1 METSPIP
8 SIQAPCLAPCRG
20 PTRWSQSRWV
30 GLPARLLLAGAI
42 LACDGGVMPV
52 MPGGG
57 RALAQEAAAG
67 VIDRVA
73 PDASEHVFASGVPD
87 TFDDLRATI
96 DRVKRETGRDYRV
109 LVVGEGPDG
118 DRSARE
124 VLDAI
129 LARWGQEVPA
139 GTSRTAFDPSQDV
152 LIYVDVNEHRMAMHA
167 PWSLET
173 GSGLDPRTIE
183 EELIAKAFRPQ
194 AQDGRIDA
202 GLVALVNATESW
214 VKERRDREVARR
226 EADRVFRTRTLPL
239 AAASLA
245 GLGVLGALSV
255 QWSRHSR
262 RTREAREK
270 LAEFKSEVVALSDLL
285 DAEQERHRMLPHA
298 DPDFLT
304 PMEGRTR
311 GTYDGVQSALHRYRE
326 RWLELMDVWEKAD
339 ELIKSERTLGAARAD
354 EAIQMLDAAAAKPT
368 LEDVTRECRAPL
380 DELEKAH
387 ETARSMAGEIDTRIT
402 AAGVRL
408 EGIHHRG
415 RSAASFRGPLAESG
429 HALELARAEL
439 ERDPVAA
446 RARMEEARGGL
457 DATTARIDL
466 FEAGDDRRQKATLQ
480 ADDLE
485 QRARTKRAE
494 GWLLTE
500 PGADPSVHVG
510 KARKHLEVAV
520 QLLDAGEI
528 EAASKHVEE
537 AERGVA
543 EGMALL
549 ESVVAAKARVAELLP
564 GSITRLEALTGR
576 RDASVRTLDQLA
588 EAYAAGSWSDVADNP
603 VKADEG
609 LSRARAM
616 IAEAQDAARPD
627 RQHYFRAM
635 ALVEEAVRQEDWVE
649 RCQTAV
655 DQRRGELEALRAS
668 LPQRCTGVGQRVGTL
683 VRRLDSQATDR
694 VRANEQC
701 QLADRLIEV
710 ARRGLAVQR
719 PDLPKAG
726 QVIDAAEAAT
736 VSAERLADD
745 DERLA
750 RQAFDEIETAD
761 RELRK
766 AAGWYAEGVKPDVR
780 TASAALDNAKGL
792 LTRQSYEEAIRAASE
807 AQRLAREAL
816 AAASDEATRRRRASQ
831 LEAQRRQ
838 MEDSYVR
845 MSRGTGPWVIQLPSA
860 TFSGPDPWRTVQP
873 QAPSVP
879 PGNATASGGWTSRTA
894 EGGW

>member
-1 METSPIP
+1 METSPIA
-8 SIQAPCLAPCRG
+8 SIRVPCRASG
-20 PTRWSQSRWV
+20 NGSRSGERRWSV
-30 GLPARLLLAGAI
+30 RLALVVTI
-42 LACDGGVMPV
+42 LALV
-52 MPGGG
+52 
-57 RALAQEAAAG
+57 AAG
-67 VIDRVA
+67 IAGGENASAQDAGDGAVDRVP
-73 PDASEHVFASGVPD
+73 PDASEHVFVSGVSD

-109 LVVGEGPDG
+109 IVVGEGPDG

-129 LARWGQEVPA
+129 LARWGREVPT
-139 GTSRTAFDPSQDV
+139 GTSKTAFDPSQDV
-152 LIYVDVNEHRMAMHA
+152 LVYLDVNKRRLAMHA

-183 EELIAKAFRPQ
+183 EELIGKAFRPQ

-202 GLVALVNATESW
+202 GLVALVDATEAW

-226 EADRVFRTRTLPL
+226 EAERVFRTRTLPL

-255 QWSRHSR
+255 QWSRHTR
-262 RTREAREK
+262 RTSEAKKK

-285 DAEQERHRMLPHA
+285 DTEQERHRMLPHA

-311 GTYDGVQSALHRYRE
+311 DTYDGVQSSLHRYRE

-339 ELIKSERTLGAARAD
+339 ETIRAERALGSARAV
-354 EAIQMLDAAAAKPT
+354 EAIRMLEAAGAKPT
-368 LEDVTRECRAPL
+368 LEDVARECRAPL
-380 DELEKAH
+380 DDLEQAH
-387 ETARSMAGEIDTRIT
+387 ETARSMAGDVDSRIK
-402 AAGVRL
+402 AAGTRL
-408 EGIHHRG
+408 EGIQQRG
-415 RSAASFRGPLAESG
+415 RSAASFRGPLAEAG
-429 HALELARAEL
+429 HGLELARAEL

-446 RARMEEARGGL
+446 RARMEEVRGGL
-457 DATTARIDL
+457 DATSARIDL
-466 FEAGDDRRQKATLQ
+466 FEAGDDRRLKATAQ
-480 ADDLE
+480 TDDLE
-485 QRARTKRAE
+485 QRVRAKRAE
-494 GWLLTE
+494 GWLLNE

-510 KARKHLEVAV
+510 KARKDLDVAL

-528 EAASKHVEE
+528 EASTKHVEE
-537 AERGVA
+537 AEREVA

-549 ESVVAAKARVAELLP
+549 ESVVAAKARVAEILP
-564 GSITRLEALTGR
+564 GAITRLESLTAR
-576 RDASVRTLDQLA
+576 REATVRTLDQLA
-588 EAYAAGSWSDVADNP
+588 EAYAAGSWSDVAENP

-616 IAEAQDAARPD
+616 IAEARDAARPE

-635 ALVEEAVRQEDWVE
+635 ALAEEAVRQEDWVE
-649 RCQTAV
+649 RCQAAV
-655 DQRRGELEALRAS
+655 DERRGELDALRAS

-683 VRRLDSQATDR
+683 VRRLDGQRTDR

-726 QVIDAAEAAT
+726 QVIDAAEAAA

-750 RQAFDEIETAD
+750 RQAFDGIEAAD
-761 RELRK
+761 RDLRK

-780 TASAALDNAKGL
+780 AATSALENAKGL
-792 LTRQSYEEAIRAASE
+792 LSRQAYEDAIRSASE
-807 AQRLAREAL
+807 AQRQAREAL
-816 AAASDEATRRRRASQ
+816 AAASDEAARRRRASQ

-845 MSRGTGPWVIQLPSA
+845 MSRGAGPWVIQLPSA

-873 QAPSVP
+873 QQTPAP
-879 PGNATASGGWTSRTA
+879 PGNATASSGWTSRTA